1 MERRWRSSALRLQ
14 IVLPIIWL
22 AIYAGR
28 NYMMSVRM
36 EEDYAYKEAIS
47 TAFEGY
53 KREMEKIAAGDS
65 EIRLRSRSVHKYPE
79 SDCGAAWENL

>member
-1 MERRWRSSALRLQ
+1 MSVIGNAEKSQSALKGLTCDSILRNTVRRLPLFFAL
-14 IVLPIIWL
+14 VWL

-28 NYMMSVRM
+28 NGTMVVRM

-53 KREMEKIAAGDS
+53 PHLGRCD
-65 EIRLRSRSVHKYPE
+65 
-79 SDCGAAWENL
+79 